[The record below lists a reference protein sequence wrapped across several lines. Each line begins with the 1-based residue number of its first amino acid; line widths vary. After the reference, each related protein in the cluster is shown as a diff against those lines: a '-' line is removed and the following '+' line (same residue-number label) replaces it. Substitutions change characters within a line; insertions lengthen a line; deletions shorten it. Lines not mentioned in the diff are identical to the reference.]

1 MPECLTLGRRAG
13 LAQVSQDLWGLGCT
27 KYMHNDGGSSM
38 TQKWSSPSWG
48 VQLDPAVK
56 PVWSQ
61 KWHTKLGESQI
72 PSPVAAPEGSQS
84 IQRKRCEYCRP
95 GVVASG
101 VPCYFLCFLA
111 SAWKQN
117 PVSNNFTTADR
128 GRQGEMGDNRNVDCS
143 EKGSEGEIKTCGGN
157 ESRGQKTELWPLPS
171 PPEI

>member
-1 MPECLTLGRRAG
+1 MPECVTLGRRAG

-27 KYMHNDGGSSM
+27 KLHAQWWRLFHDTKVKLPFLGSSA
-38 TQKWSSPSWG
+38 WSSSKAC
-48 VQLDPAVK
+48 VVTEVTYKA
-56 PVWSQ
+56 
-61 KWHTKLGESQI
+61 GESQI

-111 SAWKQN
+111 SVWKQN

-143 EKGSEGEIKTCGGN
+143 EKGSEGEIKTYGGN